1 MENKSNKKIMVKLF
15 MPVLAVITLL
25 TGCGKSNADKALDTY
40 KKTIKALQNREGQ
53 NDATLEK
60 YRKKAQEIYE
70 DDMAIETQEGRITQD
85 SSISKFVKN
94 ACDAAVCIDAGMDAY
109 ETVQALIG
117 TGRADLD
124 PRDQSKIQE
133 NLRKMIKYYK
143 QAKPYW
149 EYAQGSTIENKDLIK
164 YNEQMADIYDSLKF
178 SIQEAYTDCAQYF
191 KMSAEDLE
199 KAIDEGQIITNS
211 DYQTIQEQEQ
221 EDLSGQ
227 ETEQN
232 AENNGD
238 LKSIN
243 SRSGC
248 QEFRKCVT
256 QWTDE
261 VAGIKNSTLE
271 GAENK
276 ITKTGYEVEANI
288 RGPER
293 VAYAKEQLKER
304 HDEDEQ
310 TMYLI

>member
-1 MENKSNKKIMVKLF
+1 
-15 MPVLAVITLL
+15 
-25 TGCGKSNADKALDTY
+25 
-40 KKTIKALQNREGQ
+40 
-53 NDATLEK
+53 
-60 YRKKAQEIYE
+60 
-70 DDMAIETQEGRITQD
+70 MAIEAQEGRITQD

-94 ACDAAVCIDAGMDAY
+94 ACDAAVHIDAGMDAY

-117 TGRADLD
+117 TGRANLD

-149 EYAQGSTIENKDLIK
+149 EYAQGSTIENKDLVM

-191 KMSAEDLE
+191 QMSVEDLK

-211 DYQTIQEQEQ
+211 DDQTIQEQEQEQ

-238 LKSIN
+238 LKPIN
-243 SRSGC
+243 SRSVC
-248 QEFRKCVT
+248 QEFRDGVT
-256 QWTDE
+256 RLADKAIGTVDS
-261 VAGIKNSTLE
+261 KLRY
-271 GAENK
+271 AENQIK
-276 ITKTGYEVEANI
+276 KTGYEVEANI
-288 RGPER
+288 GGPER
-293 VAYAKEQLKER
+293 AAYAEKKSREI
-304 HDEDEQ
+304 DEENEQ
-310 TMYLI
+310 TM